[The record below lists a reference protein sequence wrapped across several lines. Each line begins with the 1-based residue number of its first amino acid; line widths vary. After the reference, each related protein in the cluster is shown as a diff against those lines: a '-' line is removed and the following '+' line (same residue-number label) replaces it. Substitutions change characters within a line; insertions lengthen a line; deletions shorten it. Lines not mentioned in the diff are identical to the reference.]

1 MKAVLGAA
9 LLLLAAGCDRMVS
22 KGTEPVYASWEA
34 GQTLVYAKP
43 GAEESQRLQVRVK
56 ASKLGPDG
64 RTVVRTYTSFTTVTE
79 ATFRLQDG
87 LEALKLDGSKEM
99 AILPAGFPDRVSR
112 WEERGIIN
120 FVVGRA
126 RVDLPGV
133 KLPDPDAVGIWY
145 ETVPATAAGVRRRT
159 LLVPNYGEVETLNWK
174 NGKWVV
180 VNILVSQGFT
190 EAPATGA
197 SNE

>member
-1 MKAVLGAA
+1 MKRILAA
-9 LLLLAAGCDRMVS
+9 AAILLAAGCDRMVTP
-22 KGTEPVYASWEA
+22 GPAPIYAPWEE
-34 GQTLVYAKP
+34 GLTLVYQDPA
-43 GAEESQRLQVRVK
+43 GERLQMRVK
-56 ASKLGPDG
+56 KATEGANG
-64 RTVVRTYTSFTTVTE
+64 RTVVE
-79 ATFRLQDG
+79 TFSTLSGVNDAAFRQKDG
-87 LEALKLDGSKEM
+87 LVALKLDGQAEIK
-99 AILPAGFPDRVSR
+99 ILPEGFPDRVSR
-112 WEERGIIN
+112 WEERGAFN
-120 FVVGRA
+120 FVVGRSK
-126 RVDLPGV
+126 VDLPGV